1 MKSKGFIVVIIILA
15 VYAVLATIYIVY
27 LKGRNASSDP
37 SKGSNENAT
46 PTTVGTNTTPSPAG
60 DKLTPT
66 PSPVPVIG
74 ETDKEKLTLK
84 QAELIDKVPAYF
96 GLDATNGLDV
106 YVWQMAKDSYSFALL
121 PHSEEE
127 RDWLSSEMLGLK
139 GVSREEMY
147 AILATYAVDESK
159 VYIVPWQNPF
169 SSYIPLYRVTH
180 DNVDIKT
187 LAEAYIRKVKKMLYP
202 DSAGQSS
209 KSKVQLFKD
218 LSKPDELPFTVPDD
232 VTDLVQYYEA
242 ALGDIDEDGED
253 ELYLLG
259 HDITISS
266 ASTLVIAV
274 IDGDNHYCFRYS
286 GLSLLDRSFAESNGR
301 VVLRSNALSSYSDYE
316 ISYAS
321 YYANTYVYDVLTE
334 CTMTRVV
341 EISRDGLRATIQDLK
356 NPGRVLWPEG
366 ESPVKK

>member
-37 SKGSNENAT
+37 AKGSNENAT
-46 PTTVGTNTTPSPAG
+46 PTTVGANTTPSPAG

-139 GVSREEMY
+139 GVSRAEMY

-169 SSYIPLYRVTH
+169 SSYIPGYRVIH
-180 DNVDIKT
+180 DNVDAKT
-187 LAEAYIRKVKKMLYP
+187 LMEDYKIKVKKMLYP

-218 LSKPDELPFTVPDD
+218 LSKPDELPFTIPDD
-232 VTDLVQYYEA
+232 VTDRVQYYEA

-259 HDITISS
+259 YIPLSS
-266 ASTLVIAV
+266 TNSFVLAV
-274 IDGDNHYCFRYS
+274 IDGDDHYCFSYS
-286 GLSLLDRSFAESNGR
+286 GIPLLGLTLTESGGR
-301 VVLRSNALSSYSDYE
+301 VVLNYSRMSSSGYD

-321 YYANTYVYDVLTE
+321 YYADTYVYGVLTE
-334 CTMTRVV
+334 CTLTRVV
-341 EISRDGLRATIQDLK
+341 EISGLGLRATIQDLK
-356 NPGRVLWPEG
+356 NPGRVLWSEG